1 MKFRA
6 ELNPN
11 LHEAFD
17 NPYELK
23 RDSHNNFSFK
33 DEENSQFNVIFR
45 GKTMQ
50 TSKGGLLGVE
60 VIFDKNG
67 STDISK
73 SPSPFR
79 VFATV
84 VEVMIQYGVGNFD
97 YIEFSGDVRDK
108 SRQKLYQ
115 KMRIKLQKE
124 LGWKY
129 SEEDDQGRDVYQIIF
144 KKKP

>member
-1 MKFRA
+1 MTFKE
-6 ELNPN
+6 ELDPN
-11 LHEAFD
+11 LSEAFD
-17 NPYELK
+17 NPYELT
-23 RDSHNNFSFK
+23 RDSYNNFSFDVDGDHYTVMFK
-33 DEENSQFNVIFR
+33 
-45 GKTMQ
+45 GKTMR
-50 TSKGGLLGVE
+50 TSRANLLGVE

-73 SPSPFR
+73 SQSPFR

-84 VEVMIQYGVGNFD
+84 IEAMAQYNVSNFD
-97 YIEFSGDVRDK
+97 YIEFSGDVKDK

-115 KMRIKLQKE
+115 KLRIKLQKE

-129 SEEDDQGRDVYQIIF
+129 SEEDNQGKDIYQIIF